1 MRISDNKSLQ
11 EGIRIEFFIFLLIVM
26 ILIAACV
33 PVLDETPSPDSV
45 SGNTS
50 DALAA
55 QKVVEGFLSAWRVE
69 DYPLMYAQLTSLSQD
84 AMTLDEFES
93 TYRNAASTMTL
104 QTLTFDLLSAMAA
117 ETHVEVSCRVQFT
130 TMLVGDLTREM
141 VVNLTR
147 EDNAWRIQWEIGLIL
162 PELRGGNS
170 LEFIHQIPSRGR
182 IYGQEGAPLAAYED
196 AISIGLVPG
205 EIHLEQADLIY
216 ETLAEISHYEP
227 EELAQM
233 VESTPDD
240 WYLPVISL
248 SHEDVLPYMETLRNL
263 YGVRINEFRSRFYV
277 DGGVAPHVLGY
288 MTYIPED
295 ELEAYLRLGYRQD
308 ERVGAT
314 GLERAFESELSGK
327 RGGSLYV
334 VGPDGDIQS
343 LLASNEP
350 QPGQSLFTTLDKE
363 LQMRLQDSLGDLR
376 AAVVVMEVDTG
387 RVLALVSNPD
397 FDPNAFDLMEVD
409 HSLLDSYFSDEDQP
423 LFNRATQGQYPLG
436 SVFKIITMSTALEKG
451 LYEADSTFNCGT
463 SLWVCNSVTMY
474 DWTYWY
480 GTVASGLLTLQ
491 EGLMRSC
498 NPWFYRIGESLY
510 EEEMDLALSEMALGF
525 GLGSATGI
533 DIPEA
538 SGNIPEKAET
548 CVENAQLAIG
558 QGEILVTPLQVASFM
573 AAIANGGTLYQP
585 ALVDRIVPVSG
596 TPTYSFTPTIN
607 GTLPISDETR
617 RIILEA
623 LRMVVEEPSGTGYS
637 ALQGLDIIVYGK
649 TGTAETPSGD
659 SHAWFAGFT
668 QENDPEK
675 SDIAIAVI
683 VENGGEGSYMAAPV
697 FRRAVSLYFSDNA
710 DPSGLM
716 PWEEAPYVPQQPT
729 PTPTA
734 TSLSED

>member
-1 MRISDNKSLQ
+1 MRDRDK
-11 EGIRIEFFIFLLIVM
+11 FIQDRVLIKPFILLIIVM
-26 ILIAACV
+26 TLFAACV
-33 PVLDETPSPDSV
+33 PVLDKTPQPAMV
-45 SGNTS
+45 SGNVS

-55 QKVVEGFLSAWRVE
+55 QKIVEEFLSAWQAE
-69 DYPLMYAQLTSLSQD
+69 KYPSMYAQLTSLSQD

-93 TYRNAASTMTL
+93 TYRVAASSLTL
-104 QTLTFDLLSAMAA
+104 QTLTFNLLSAMAA
-117 ETHVEVSCRVQFT
+117 ETHVEVSYRVQFT
-130 TMLVGDLTREM
+130 TMLAGDLTREM
-141 VVNLTR
+141 VMKLTR

-170 LEFIHQIPSRGR
+170 LEFVHQIPSRGR
-182 IYGQEGAPLAAYED
+182 IYDQDSSPLAAYED

-216 ETLAEISHYEP
+216 ETLAEISYYDP
-227 EELAQM
+227 EELAQR

-248 SHEDVLPYMETLRNL
+248 SKEDVMPYMETLRNL
-263 YGVRINEFRSRFYV
+263 DGVRIDEFRSRFYV

-295 ELEAYLRLGYRQD
+295 ELETYLRLGYRQD

-314 GLERAFESELSGK
+314 GLEGAFESELSGK

-350 QPGQSLFTTLDKE
+350 QPGQSLYTTLDKE

-376 AAVVVMEVDTG
+376 ASVVVIEVNTG

-397 FDPNAFDLMEVD
+397 FDPNAFDLMEID
-409 HSLLDSYFSDEDQP
+409 RSLLDSYFSDEDQP

-451 LYEADSTFNCGT
+451 LYEADSTFICGS
-463 SLWVCNSVTMY
+463 SLLVCDSVTMY
-474 DWTYWY
+474 DWTYWH
-480 GTVASGLLTLQ
+480 GTAASGLLTLQ

-510 EEEMDLALSEMALGF
+510 EEEMDQALSEMALGF
-525 GLGSATGI
+525 GLGAATGI

-538 SGNIPEKAET
+538 SGNIPEKAKT
-548 CVENAQLAIG
+548 CVESAQLAIG

-573 AAIANGGTLYQP
+573 AALANGGTLYRP
-585 ALVDRIVPVSG
+585 ALVDSIVPASG
-596 TPTYSFTPTIN
+596 ALTYTFSPTVN
-607 GTLPISDETR
+607 GTLPISDEIR
-617 RIILEA
+617 HIVLEA
-623 LRMVVEEPSGTGYS
+623 LRMVVEEPYGTGYS
-637 ALQGLDIIVYGK
+637 ALQGLDITVYGK

-659 SHAWFAGFT
+659 SHAWFAGFS

-675 SDIAIAVI
+675 PDIAVAVI

-716 PWEEAPYVPQQPT
+716 PWEDAPYVPHQPT

-734 TSLSED
+734 TSPSED